1 MQQIGQASIAG
12 NQSHGNS
19 TQINAANYIVQN
31 REYFYKLF
39 LRSLAKACY
48 R

>member
-1 MQQIGQASIAG
+1 MQRIDQASIAG

-19 TQINAANYIVQN
+19 TQINAVNYTN
-31 REYFYKLF
+31 HGREYLYNPL
-39 LRSLAKACY
+39 LRSLAKTCY